1 VDAASIPDAH
11 LQLGSPAIDMGLTLL
26 DVPIDYD
33 GTARPQGIRF
43 DLGAFEYH
51 P

>member
-1 VDAASIPDAH
+1 
-11 LQLGSPAIDMGLTLL
+11 MGLTLL

-33 GTARPQGIRF
+33 GTLRPQGIRF
-43 DLGAFEYH
+43 DIGAFEFIF